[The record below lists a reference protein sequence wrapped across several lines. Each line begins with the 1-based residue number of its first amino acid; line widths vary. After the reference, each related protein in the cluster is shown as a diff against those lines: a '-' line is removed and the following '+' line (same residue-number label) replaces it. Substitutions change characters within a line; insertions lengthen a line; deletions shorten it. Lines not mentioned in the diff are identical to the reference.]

1 MGTDVAKD
9 ERLRIALVCAP
20 EVLRLG
26 LERVLAQDPALQV
39 RAHRKLQGVRGPAD
53 VAVLCDRGLRHA
65 AAQIATAAQR
75 LDAGVVLVTERTDP
89 HHVLDCLAAGATG
102 FLLEGDSATDLRR
115 AAVAAAAGEYHLGP
129 GLLTVL
135 LDWER
140 SRRRRPPATDAAELR
155 LLGLLAGG
163 RTTAEI
169 ATVLGITAKTVRN
182 RSSLLYRRLGVR
194 SRAQAVQ
201 VAEARGLLE
210 FTARSSRREV
220 RDGSS

>member
-1 MGTDVAKD
+1 MGRNVATDV
-9 ERLRIALVCAP
+9 RLRIALVCGP

-26 LERVLAQDPALQV
+26 LERVLAQEPALQV
-39 RAHRKLQGVRGPAD
+39 RAYRRLNGVRGPAD
-53 VAVLCDRGLRHA
+53 VAVLCDRGLRD
-65 AAQIATAAQR
+65 TAAQCRAAAER
-75 LDAGVVLVTERTDP
+75 LDAGVVLVTSHTDP
-89 HHVLDCLAAGATG
+89 HQVLDCLAAGATG

-115 AAVAAAAGEYHLGP
+115 AAVAAAAGEYHVGP

-140 SRRRRPPATDAAELR
+140 SRRRRAPGTDAAELR

-169 ATVLGITAKTVRN
+169 AAVLGVTPKTVRN
-182 RSSLLYRRLGVR
+182 RSSLLYQRLGVR

-201 VAEARGLLE
+201 VAEARGLLDP
-210 FTARSSRREV
+210 ARRPAV
-220 RDGSS
+220 